1 MNLNQ
6 CAIHHG
12 TLKHLPPDEF
22 LIKGAEN
29 NFKNFSLWWPTLDAF
44 LNSGHKLDELIQI
57 IEKYD
62 LKILEISPL
71 HHWISMTAAD
81 YASRIKIASK
91 MCNVAKRL
99 RAEYIC
105 VPTLGKEIDF
115 TLAIKNL
122 RVLADIASTHNTK
135 IAVEFIPG
143 EEIDCLK
150 KAWQL
155 IQSAN
160 KDNVGLILDTVL
172 FCLSQSQ
179 PSDLDIIPIEKIFLV
194 HLSDLLTTSAEID
207 TLTLVRNHRTFPG
220 KGTLNLT
227 PILTKLQQKQYKG
240 YYALEILNEEFV
252 NKDPVH
258 ILQQI
263 RESLSCLK

>member
-29 NFKNFSLWWPTLDAF
+29 NFKNFSLWWPTLEAF
-44 LNSGHKLDELIQI
+44 LNSGHTLNELTQI
-57 IEKYD
+57 IEKYS

-81 YASRIKIASK
+81 YASRIKTASK
-91 MCNVAKRL
+91 MCNVAKHL
-99 RAEYIC
+99 SAEYIC

-115 TLAIKNL
+115 TIAVKNL
-122 RVLADIASTHNTK
+122 RILADIASTHNTK
-135 IAVEFIPG
+135 IAIEFVPG
-143 EEIDCLK
+143 EEIDCLN

-155 IQSAN
+155 IQAAN

-172 FCLSQSQ
+172 FCLSRSQ
-179 PSDLDIIPIEKIFLV
+179 LSDLDIIPIEKIFLV

-207 TLTLVRNHRTFPG
+207 TLTLVRNYRTFPG
-220 KGTLNLT
+220 KGTLNLA

-240 YYALEILNEEFV
+240 YYTLEILNGEFA
-252 NKDPVH
+252 NKDPDF

-263 RESLSCLK
+263 QTSLDCLN